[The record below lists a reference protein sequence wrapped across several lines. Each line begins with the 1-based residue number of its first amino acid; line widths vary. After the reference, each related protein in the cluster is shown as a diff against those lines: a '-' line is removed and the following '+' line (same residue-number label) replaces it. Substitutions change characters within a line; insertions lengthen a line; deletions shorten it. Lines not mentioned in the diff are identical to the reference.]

1 MTTAAICE
9 IVTALHRLGI
19 GMAEAK
25 VFVIADGKTMRE
37 IANQGKSDIV
47 FTNNKLWALTQK
59 GLITQS
65 GRPATYNHTADGQ
78 KAMKSLIAAGMKK

>member
-1 MTTAAICE
+1 MTTVAIGE

-37 IANQGKSDIV
+37 IANQGKSNIV

-65 GRPATYNHTADGQ
+65 GRPATYTHTADGQ

>member
-1 MTTAAICE
+1 
-9 IVTALHRLGI
+9 
-19 GMAEAK
+19 MAEAK

-37 IANQGKSDIV
+37 IADQGKSDIV

-65 GRPATYNHTADGQ
+65 GRPATYSHTADGQ